1 MAPVGMSIG
10 IIILVIAAG
19 FLVVAAIGVGIFL
32 ATRDKDDTSE

>member
-1 MAPVGMSIG
+1 MGMSIG
-10 IIILVIAAG
+10 LIILVIAAG